1 MGKSAANAPSSA
13 MSPWL
18 RTCRRYGMAAGF
30 TGLGLCVLSYS
41 VWYWLD
47 QHQIVTV
54 TIVAPSGATSG
65 VYRVRKGDISD
76 AKMVTVDGLH
86 IRFST
91 AERLEILAD

>member
-1 MGKSAANAPSSA
+1 MR
-13 MSPWL
+13 L
-18 RTCRRYGMAAGF
+18 CRHYGMAGLFAAI
-30 TGLGLCVLSYS
+30 GLGVLSYS

-54 TIVAPSGATSG
+54 TIVAPTGEQTG
-65 VYRVRKGDISD
+65 VYRVRKGDIAD